1 MHGIKKDTVFNYVI
15 FKPRQHYYQ
24 HVYSE
29 SNNCSDKSNDKH
41 NDPSVNVNSKA
52 FLKKKIWYSLWQNN
66 RRKIF

>member
-1 MHGIKKDTVFNYVI
+1 MYVIKKDTVFNYTI
-15 FKPRQHYYQ
+15 FKPCQHYYQ

-52 FLKKKIWYSLWQNN
+52 FLKKKI
-66 RRKIF
+66 

>member
-52 FLKKKIWYSLWQNN
+52 FLKKKI
-66 RRKIF
+66 